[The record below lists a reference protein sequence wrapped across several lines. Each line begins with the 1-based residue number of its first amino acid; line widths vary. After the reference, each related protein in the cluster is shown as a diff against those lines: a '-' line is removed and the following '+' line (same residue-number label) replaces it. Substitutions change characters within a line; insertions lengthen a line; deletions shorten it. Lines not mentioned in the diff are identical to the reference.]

1 MRLVNKVKKQMTKVY
16 SLYVDL
22 TTETAVWLFF
32 SQNIVVLKLIIIIIP
47 SKRKQPQQQ
56 LSYWRQVVLEI
67 DNFPARCTL
76 FARCTVLLLHTAL
89 FAPPLHYIV
98 QPSKWQ
104 CVKRPP
110 NHMAT
115 LSYRRELG
123 VVCNL
128 RCSWSDA
135 HKCTGRKNISAKRY
149 NLGHST
155 TAKLCDKGSRNRD
168 IICLHV
174 LQNFA
179 LFFSCCVPGLSKM
192 ALK

>member
-1 MRLVNKVKKQMTKVY
+1 MIFQKNSVG
-16 SLYVDL
+16 
-22 TTETAVWLFF
+22 
-32 SQNIVVLKLIIIIIP
+32 LKLIIITP
-47 SKRKQPQQQ
+47 CKSRQPQQQ

-76 FARCTVLLLHTAL
+76 FTCCTLFTLHTAL

-135 HKCTGRKNISAKRY
+135 HKCTGRKNISAKTVQSRAQY
-149 NLGHST
+149 NC
-155 TAKLCDKGSRNRD
+155 K
-168 IICLHV
+168 
-174 LQNFA
+174 A
-179 LFFSCCVPGLSKM
+179 LRQGF
-192 ALK
+192 